1 VCAAEPASSALQ
13 RPAGM
18 PPLAPSPSDSDQK
31 RTAAVSSFRTEFTL
45 LLACCAV
52 ADHAAS
58 DADRQTLIERGI
70 DWPRLIQLADH
81 HGVTPLVYKAL
92 RGTESVPPSTLETL
106 GNHYQHN
113 ARKNLQFTAE
123 LFRVLDCLDSHSIP
137 AIPLKGP
144 ILAETVYRD
153 LALRDFSDLDVL
165 VRREHVLKAKTAL
178 ETLGYAVN
186 TQLSEAEE
194 RDYLATG
201 YEYTFDGPAGRNL
214 LEIQWDILPRFY
226 AVKFDC
232 CELFRRTQ
240 TVPVCGRT
248 VRTLSPEDLLLTL
261 CVHAGKHAWIRLCWL
276 RDIAGAVQS
285 QTVDWAGLERQARKL
300 GVARI
305 VGVSLRLAH
314 RLLHAN
320 VPDLVR
326 NLWNADPETE
336 RLSEEVLGGLPNAEA
351 YNPESLQYFRLM
363 MRLRERRSDQFR
375 FLCRLALTP
384 SVGEW
389 RVIRLPAPLFPLYP
403 VIRMFRLGARMLR
416 SDRD

>member
-1 VCAAEPASSALQ
+1 
-13 RPAGM
+13 M
-18 PPLAPSPSDSDQK
+18 
-31 RTAAVSSFRTEFTL
+31 

-52 ADHAAS
+52 DHAAS
-58 DADRQTLIERGI
+58 DADRQALIERGI

-81 HGVTPLVYKAL
+81 HGVTPLVYQAL

-144 ILAETVYRD
+144 VLAETVYRD

-165 VRREHVLKAKTAL
+165 VRREDVRKAKTAL
-178 ETLGYAVN
+178 GALGYAVN
-186 TQLSEAEE
+186 AQLSEAEE
-194 RDYLATG
+194 RAYLAAG

-232 CELFRRTQ
+232 RELFQQTR
-240 TVPVCGRT
+240 TVPVCGRAL
-248 VRTLSPEDLLLTL
+248 RTLSPEDLLLTL

-285 QTVDWAGLERQARKL
+285 QTIDWTGLERQARKL
-300 GVARI
+300 GIARI
-305 VGVSLRLAH
+305 VGVSLWLAH

-320 VPDLVR
+320 VPDMAR
-326 NLWNADPETE
+326 NLWNADPEIE
-336 RLSEEVLGGLPNAEA
+336 RLSEEVLRGLPDAEA
-351 YNPESLQYFRLM
+351 YNPESLQYFQLM

-375 FLCRLALTP
+375 FLWRLAFTP
-384 SVGEW
+384 GVGEW
-389 RVIRLPAPLFPLYP
+389 RVIRLPAPLFPLYR
-403 VIRMFRLGARMLR
+403 VVRMFRLGARMLR

>member
-1 VCAAEPASSALQ
+1 MPSLASS
-13 RPAGM
+13 
-18 PPLAPSPSDSDQK
+18 PPDSDQK
-31 RTAAVSSFRTEFTL
+31 RSAADSSFRAEFAL
-45 LLACCAV
+45 LLACCAIG
-52 ADHAAS
+52 DHAAS

-81 HGVTPLVYKAL
+81 HGVTPLVYQAL
-92 RGTESVPPSTLETL
+92 RDTESVPPSTLETL

-123 LFRVLDCLDSHSIP
+123 LFRVLDCLDSHSIS

-144 ILAETVYRD
+144 VLAETVYGD

-178 ETLGYAVN
+178 GTLGYAVN
-186 TQLSEAEE
+186 TQFSEAEE
-194 RDYLATG
+194 RAYLAAG

-226 AVKFDC
+226 AVNFDC
-232 CELFRRTQ
+232 NEFFRRTR
-240 TVPVCGRT
+240 TVPVFGRA

-261 CVHAGKHAWIRLCWL
+261 CVHAGKHAWVRLYWL

-285 QTVDWAGLERQARKL
+285 QTIDWTGVERKARKL
-300 GVARI
+300 GVTRM

-314 RLLHAN
+314 RLLQAN

-326 NLWNADPETE
+326 NLWNADPEIE
-336 RLSEEVLGGLPNAEA
+336 RLSEEVLGGLPRAEA
-351 YNPESLQYFRLM
+351 FNPESLQYFRLM
-363 MRLRERRSDQFR
+363 MRVRERASDQVR
-375 FLCRLALTP
+375 FLLRLVFTP
-384 SVGEW
+384 GAGEW
-389 RVIRLPAPLFPLYP
+389 AIVRLPAPLFPLYG
-403 VIRMFRLGARMLR
+403 VIRMFRLCARMLR
-416 SDRD
+416 SQAD

>member
-1 VCAAEPASSALQ
+1 MPSLASS
-13 RPAGM
+13 
-18 PPLAPSPSDSDQK
+18 PPDSDQK
-31 RTAAVSSFRTEFTL
+31 RTSAGSSFRAEFAL

-52 ADHAAS
+52 GDHAAS

-70 DWPRLIQLADH
+70 DWALLIQLADH
-81 HGVTPLVYKAL
+81 HGVTPLVYQAL
-92 RGTESVPPSTLETL
+92 RGTESVPSSTLETL
-106 GNHYQHN
+106 GNRYQHN

-144 ILAETVYRD
+144 VLADTVYGD

-178 ETLGYAVN
+178 GTLGYAVN

-194 RDYLATG
+194 RAYLAAG

-226 AVKFDC
+226 AVNFDC
-232 CELFRRTQ
+232 GELYRRAR
-240 TVPVCGRT
+240 TVPVCGRA

-261 CVHAGKHAWIRLCWL
+261 CVHAGKHAWIRLYWL

-285 QTVDWAGLERQARKL
+285 QTIDWMGLERRAREL

-305 VGVSLRLAH
+305 VGVSLRLAN

-320 VPDLVR
+320 VPDVVR
-326 NLWNADPETE
+326 NLWNADPEIE
-336 RLSEEVLGGLPNAEA
+336 RLAEEVLGGLPDAEA

-363 MRLRERRSDQFR
+363 MRVRERGSDQVR
-375 FLCRLALTP
+375 FLLLLAFTP
-384 SVGEW
+384 GSGEW
-389 RVIRLPAPLFPLYP
+389 AVVRLPAPLFPLYR

-416 SDRD
+416 SQAG